1 MEINKLLVS
10 LLLGTTVTFSADTI
24 SRVQAGAKFIVEK
37 KSDGVALLT
46 VEDDGDVT
54 MTGDLNM
61 NNKKIINLSVP
72 TSPTDV
78 GTKGYIDDLV
88 FRVTVHPSK
97 LSDVST
103 TKKTHKEA
111 SDICSEMFPR
121 GSWRLPLVGELSKL
135 CTVGR
140 YDCRTPYYAWTADP
154 TSFDREEEY
163 LWTNTFRSNRVG
175 YWIVMEPERDKWKS
189 LSYYKD
195 TAHYRC
201 VRN

>member
-10 LLLGTTVTFSADTI
+10 LLVGTTVTFSADTI
-24 SRVQAGAKFIVEK
+24 SRVEAGSKFVVEK

-46 VEDDGDVT
+46 VEDDGDVSI
-54 MTGDLNM
+54 TGDLNM
-61 NNKKIINLSVP
+61 NNKKITNSSVP
-72 TSPTDV
+72 MSPTDV

-97 LSDVST
+97 LSDIST
-103 TKKTHKEA
+103 EKKTHKEA
-111 SDICSEMFPR
+111 SDICSDKWPR

-140 YDCRTPYYAWTADP
+140 NDCRTIHYNSA
-154 TSFDREEEY
+154 DREEEY
-163 LWTNTFRSNRVG
+163 LWTNTFRSNKVG
-175 YWIVMEPERDKWKS
+175 YWIIMEPERDRWKS
-189 LSYYKD
+189 LSYYED

-201 VRN
+201 VSNEI